1 MFRTDSLEPQILNT
15 GFPRF
20 SVDGLRAAVQFHLLQ
35 ESLQLATPSVVEDLS
50 ESDRLARCCEPEQED
65 KPNMIA
71 GALRGGCYWLLRSAK
86 SMARLRYGTKPHS

>member
-20 SVDGLRAAVQFHLLQ
+20 YVDGLGTAVRFHRLQ

-50 ESDRLARCCEPEQED
+50 ESDRLAKCCDPEQED
-65 KPNMIA
+65 KPSMIA
-71 GALRGGCYWLLRSAK
+71 GALRGGCYWLLRPA
-86 SMARLRYGTKPHS
+86 